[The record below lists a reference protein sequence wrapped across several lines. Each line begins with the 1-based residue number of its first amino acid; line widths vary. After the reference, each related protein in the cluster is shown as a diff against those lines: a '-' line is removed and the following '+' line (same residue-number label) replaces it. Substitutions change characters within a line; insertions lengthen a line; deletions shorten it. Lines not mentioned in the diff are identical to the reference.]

1 MSAIP
6 SLTILS
12 EEQKF
17 NGHNLLQWKN
27 NLTQLL
33 GAKGLMGYID
43 GKIPKPT
50 ESPTPDT
57 SITGTPIYSTTPTLD
72 EWNFRDQLTRGH
84 ITLNCTDVVS
94 LGVITTG
101 TAKDAW
107 NSIENEWG
115 KSTDMRRSHAQEAL
129 NQTEYNE
136 GTEIQEHIKLLQTR
150 KAAVDNLST
159 SHMSDETWRGIIIR
173 SIPPT
178 PKWLPVIPSLYS
190 MTTSADIVSTLF
202 AHGMILERGT
212 TNSYSTALA
221 AQTNEGCKN
230 PNCKAKDR
238 STHTTENCYWPGGG
252 KEGQFPANFGQRSKA
267 NITVS
272 SPQTE
277 HFALSARIPRTPG
290 QSGIMIG

>member
-17 NGHNLLQWKN
+17 NGDNLLQWKN
-27 NLTQLL
+27 TITQLL
-33 GAKGLMGYID
+33 GAKGLMGYIN
-43 GKIPKPT
+43 GKIPKPPQSST
-50 ESPTPDT
+50 DTP
-57 SITGTPIYSTTPTLD
+57 ITGTPVYSTTPTFD

-84 ITLNCTDVVS
+84 ITLNCTDVAS

-107 NSIENEWG
+107 DSIENEWG

-129 NQTEYNE
+129 NRTEYAE
-136 GTEIQEHIKLLQTR
+136 GTGIQEHIKLLRTR

-159 SHMSDETWRGIIIR
+159 STMSDETWRGIIIR

-190 MTTSADIVSTLF
+190 MTTSADIVSTLL
-202 AHGMILERGT
+202 AHGMILGRHMDTTT
-212 TNSYSTALA
+212 TNPSTTALA
-221 AQTNEGCKN
+221 AHINEGCKN
-230 PNCKAKDR
+230 PDCKAKDR
-238 STHTTENCYWPGGG
+238 STHTTENC
-252 KEGQFPANFGQRSKA
+252 
-267 NITVS
+267 
-272 SPQTE
+272 
-277 HFALSARIPRTPG
+277 
-290 QSGIMIG
+290 